1 MGGLTADL
9 VKNLT
14 QPGRYGDG
22 AGLYLVV
29 APTGSRSWTLRV
41 QKDGKR
47 TDKGLGGYPTV
58 TLAVARTLAED
69 LRVAVRQGRATSK
82 KARKLTAARAAD
94 TRGLTF
100 REAAIQCRDTLSP
113 RWRAPKAVVQWEQS
127 MSKHVHPVIGDLQVA
142 KVVPA
147 DVRGV
152 LQPIWTASP
161 AIARKIKQRLK
172 TVFDWAVDME
182 HRESNPVGAFRF
194 ALPPQPALV
203 NGHQP
208 SIPYQDVPKALRHLK
223 RRRDMFDPHP
233 WKATLLCLEFL
244 ILTATRSGETRMAR
258 WDEIDLKTRVWTI
271 PGTRMKASKAHRV
284 PLSSQAI
291 NVLMKAREKLGH
303 ESGLVF
309 PGPSRRRLSDN
320 CLSGRT
326 KRDGLGVCATRVP
339 VEFPGLGGG
348 AERRKPRGH

>member
-22 AGLYLVV
+22 DGLYLVV
-29 APTGSRSWTLRV
+29 APTGSRSWTLRI

-47 TDKGLGGYPTV
+47 TDRGLGGYPTV
-58 TLAVARTLAED
+58 TLAVARTRAED

-82 KARKLTAARAAD
+82 KALKRTAARAAD

-113 RWRAPKAVVQWEQS
+113 RWRAPKAISQWEGS
-127 MSKHVHPVIGDLQVA
+127 MANHVYPVIGDLPIA
-142 KVVPA
+142 KVMPV
-147 DVRGV
+147 DVRSC

-161 AIARKIKQRLK
+161 AIARKVKQRLR

-182 HRESNPVGAFRF
+182 HRESNPVGAFKF
-194 ALPPQPALV
+194 ALPPQATLV
-203 NGHQP
+203 NGHHP
-208 SIPYQDVPKALRHLK
+208 SIPYQDVPAALRHLK
-223 RRRDMFDPHP
+223 RRRGMFDPHP
-233 WKATLLCLEFL
+233 WKATLLAIEFL
-244 ILTATRSGETRMAR
+244 VLTATRSAETREAR
-258 WDEIDLKTRVWTI
+258 WDEIDLKTGVWTI
-271 PGTRMKASKAHRV
+271 PALRMKASKAHRV

-291 NVLMKAREKLGH
+291 DVLMEAREKLGH

-309 PGPSRRRLSDN
+309 PAPSGKPLSQH
-320 CLSGRT
+320 CLSGRV
-326 KRDGLGVCATRVP
+326 KQDGLECVP
-339 VEFPGLGGG
+339 HGFRASFRDWA
-348 AERRKPRGH
+348 AELSGETP

>member
-14 QPGRYGDG
+14 QPGRYGDS

-58 TLAVARTLAED
+58 TLAVARTLTED

-127 MSKHVHPVIGDLQVA
+127 MSKHVYPVIGDLQVA

-161 AIARKIKQRLK
+161 AIARKVKQRLK

-194 ALPPQPALV
+194 ALPPQPALMSCIRSSSHKSEASQKGRKTDSCLPWS
-203 NGHQP
+203 NKSASLAFSYP
-208 SIPYQDVPKALRHLK
+208 NELRIHHTSQ
-223 RRRDMFDPHP
+223 RAPAVDP
-233 WKATLLCLEFL
+233 
-244 ILTATRSGETRMAR
+244 
-258 WDEIDLKTRVWTI
+258 
-271 PGTRMKASKAHRV
+271 
-284 PLSSQAI
+284 
-291 NVLMKAREKLGH
+291 
-303 ESGLVF
+303 
-309 PGPSRRRLSDN
+309 
-320 CLSGRT
+320 LSGRT
-326 KRDGLGVCATRVP
+326 RGAPPPEATQGYVRPPP
-339 VEFPGLGGG
+339 VE
-348 AERRKPRGH
+348 GHGTLP